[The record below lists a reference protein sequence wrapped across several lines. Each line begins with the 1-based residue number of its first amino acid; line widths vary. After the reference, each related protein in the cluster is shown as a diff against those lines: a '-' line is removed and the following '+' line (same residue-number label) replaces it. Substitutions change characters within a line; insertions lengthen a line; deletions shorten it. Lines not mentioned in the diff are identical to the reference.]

1 MILAIDVYYIDNRA
15 KSVGV
20 LFHHWTDLTSVIE
33 QVITD
38 YQDNVEPYQSG
49 QFYQRE
55 LPCIMSP
62 VIFTQLFTKT
72 LTVMRYMI
80 LMMTIPLNFKN
91 WKKSSKKSCKNPLNW
106 AKSMKQISMIYGKS
120 ILKVFYLRLLSTK

>member
-1 MILAIDVYYIDNRA
+1 MLLAIDVYYIDNRA

-80 LMMTIPLNFKN
+80 LMMAITLNFKN
-91 WKKSSKKSCKNPLNW
+91 
-106 AKSMKQISMIYGKS
+106 
-120 ILKVFYLRLLSTK
+120 